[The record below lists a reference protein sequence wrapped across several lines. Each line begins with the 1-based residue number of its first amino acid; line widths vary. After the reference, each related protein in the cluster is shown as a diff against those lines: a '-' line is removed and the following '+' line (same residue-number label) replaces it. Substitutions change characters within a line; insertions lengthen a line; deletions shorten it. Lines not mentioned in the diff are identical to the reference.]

1 MPVALQILADQRF
14 DDFEPELARRAAR
27 QADAVVAD
35 LDVQRLWRGVQGDPH
50 LAVAAPDEGVLQGIL
65 DELVDHKGQRCG
77 GLGGQVFEE
86 LARAGVGEIVVV
98 DPDRFAAHNLNRQA
112 LCTVEEIGQFKVQ
125 AARRRG
131 RLLNPAVTVLPFAEC
146 FSEDIFDEVSQA
158 RVVIDC
164 LDSVADRLELAD
176 FCQVQAIPLV
186 HGAVNQWYGQV
197 GVQKEK
203 PLVRELYSQVP
214 AGKGEEKVP
223 VLSCTVAA
231 VASVQAAETI
241 KLLLDLASPLHDN
254 WQSIDLLS
262 CEMEQV
268 G

>member
-1 MPVALQILADQRF
+1 MDLVSLLRDTCLSGVLPLSQAT
-14 DDFEPELARRAAR
+14 ELAGKCSVTLAEVEKTALENGVWPESYLRHRGLFSCKEQQQLLAST
-27 QADAVVAD
+27 VAII
-35 LDVQRLWRGVQGDPH
+35 G
-50 LAVAAPDEGVLQGIL
+50 
-65 DELVDHKGQRCG
+65 CG